1 MPSTPAKP
9 KNPAAKAAS
18 ASAGAKVNGVDSR
31 FPRTVTLKGGKKV
44 ELRLMSRGD
53 LERML
58 SFAHGLP
65 ADDLLF
71 LRRNI
76 AEPAAV
82 KEWIADIGAGHSLT
96 VLAVEGE
103 AIAGYA
109 SLHLNPASWMR
120 HIGEIRMLAGVPY
133 RGGGLGRVLASEIYA
148 VAGLMGLRKLTAQ
161 MTLDQAGARA
171 TFERLGF
178 KPEALLTD
186 WVMAN
191 DGRTRDLLVMA
202 YDLEGLTD
210 TVDV

>member
-1 MPSTPAKP
+1 MPTTPAKATKP
-9 KNPAAKAAS
+9 STPAAKAAKPD
-18 ASAGAKVNGVDSR
+18 AVGAR
-31 FPRTVTLKGGKKV
+31 FPRAVSLKGGKKV
-44 ELRLMSRGD
+44 ELRLMGAGD
-53 LERML
+53 LDRML

-76 AEPAAV
+76 ADADAV
-82 KEWIADIGAGHSLT
+82 KEWIADIGVGHSFT
-96 VLAVEGE
+96 VLAIEGD
-103 AIAGYA
+103 AIAGYG

-133 RGGGLGRVLASEIYA
+133 RGGGLGRALASEIYA

-186 WVMAN
+186 WVMAH

-210 TVDV
+210 TVAV

>member
-1 MPSTPAKP
+1 MPTKTAKATR
-9 KNPAAKAAS
+9 PAA
-18 ASAGAKVNGVDSR
+18 VESR
-31 FPRTVTLKGGKKV
+31 FPRTVSLKGGKKV
-44 ELRLMSRGD
+44 ELRLMGGGD
-53 LERML
+53 QARML

-82 KEWIADIGAGHSLT
+82 QEWIDDIAAGQSLT
-96 VLAVEGE
+96 VLAIDGE
-103 AIAGYA
+103 AIAGYG

-120 HIGEIRMLAGVPY
+120 HLGEIRMLAGVPY

-148 VAGLMGLRKLTAQ
+148 TAKLMGLRKLTAQ
-161 MTLDQAGARA
+161 MTLDQAGART

-186 WVMAN
+186 WVMAG

>member
-1 MPSTPAKP
+1 MPNTPLK
-9 KNPAAKAAS
+9 AAKS
-18 ASAGAKVNGVDSR
+18 GAPVKTTEPGSVESR
-31 FPRTVTLKGGKKV
+31 FPRAVPLKGGKKV
-44 ELRLMSRGD
+44 ELRLMGAGN
-53 LERML
+53 LQRML

-76 AEPAAV
+76 GDAAAV
-82 KEWIADIGAGHSLT
+82 KEWIADIGAAHSFT
-96 VLAVEGE
+96 VLAIDGE
-103 AIAGYA
+103 VIAGYG
-109 SLHLNPASWMR
+109 SLHLNAATWMR
-120 HIGEIRMLAGVPY
+120 HIGEIRMLAGVPH
-133 RGGGLGRVLASEIYA
+133 RGSGLGRVLASEIYA
-148 VAGLMGLRKLTAQ
+148 VAKLMGLRKLTAQ

>member
-1 MPSTPAKP
+1 MPATPINATTP
-9 KNPAAKAAS
+9 TALE
-18 ASAGAKVNGVDSR
+18 SR
-31 FPRTVTLKGGKKV
+31 FPRTVSLKGGKQV
-44 ELRLMSRGD
+44 ELRLMGD
-53 LERML
+53 GDEARILN
-58 SFAHGLP
+58 FAHSLP

-76 AEPAAV
+76 ADPAAV
-82 KEWIADIGAGHSLT
+82 QEWLADIAAGQSLT
-96 VLAVEGE
+96 VLANDGE
-103 AIAGYA
+103 AIAGYG
-109 SLHLNPASWMR
+109 SLHLNAASWMR

-133 RGGGLGRVLASEIYA
+133 RGSGLGRVLASELYTDA
-148 VAGLMGLRKLTAQ
+148 KLLGLRKLTAQ

-186 WVMAN
+186 WVMAG

>member
-1 MPSTPAKP
+1 MPTTPAKATKP
-9 KNPAAKAAS
+9 NTPAAKAAKPD
-18 ASAGAKVNGVDSR
+18 AVGSR
-31 FPRTVTLKGGKKV
+31 FPRAVSLKGGKKV
-44 ELRLMSRGD
+44 ELRLMGAGD
-53 LERML
+53 LDRML

-82 KEWIADIGAGHSLT
+82 KEWIADIGVGHSLT
-96 VLAVEGE
+96 VLAIEGD
-103 AIAGYA
+103 AIAGYG

-148 VAGLMGLRKLTAQ
+148 VAKLMGLRKLTAQ

>member
-1 MPSTPAKP
+1 MPNTPLK
-9 KNPAAKAAS
+9 AAKS
-18 ASAGAKVNGVDSR
+18 GAPVKTTEPGSVESR
-31 FPRTVTLKGGKKV
+31 FPRAVSLKGGKKV
-44 ELRLMSRGD
+44 ELRLMGAGD
-53 LERML
+53 LDRML

-82 KEWIADIGAGHSLT
+82 KEWIADIGVGHSLT
-96 VLAVEGE
+96 VLAIEGD
-103 AIAGYA
+103 AIAGYG